1 MKWREKKN
9 PSNLGQNHQ
18 TLEII
23 NSSVCYCNVDLRK
36 KKKKEAM
43 LGTQKSPQLLPKFAT
58 WRVASGECKWWVH
71 STSQNYP
78 HDKL

>member
-36 KKKKEAM
+36 KKKKRSNARD
-43 LGTQKSPQLLPKFAT
+43 TKKSTTFTKICHM
-58 WRVASGECKWWVH
+58 ASCKWWM
-71 STSQNYP
+71 
-78 HDKL
+78 